1 MKEDKRREFEE
12 KLNNL
17 SEDKKRV
24 EKKVRESK
32 TRREEAIMSVSEKK
46 RLLFEDKKENERR
59 IKAMRQTFYQG
70 IMERHQSK
78 ESKVREMRR
87 VWFNKDRE
95 SIDTLYGVLHK

>member
-1 MKEDKRREFEE
+1 MQDDQRRDFQE
-12 KLNNL
+12 KLTNL
-17 SEDKKRV
+17 GEDKKKV
-24 EKKVRESK
+24 EQKIRESK
-32 TRREEAIMSVSEKK
+32 TRREEAIMSVAEKK

-78 ESKVREMRR
+78 ESKVREMRH
-87 VWFNKDRE
+87 VWLNKDRE

>member
-1 MKEDKRREFEE
+1 MQDDKRRDFQE
-12 KLNNL
+12 KLTNL
-17 SEDKKRV
+17 GEDKKKV
-24 EKKVRESK
+24 EQKVRESK
-32 TRREEAIMSVSEKK
+32 TRREEAIMSVAEKK

-87 VWFNKDRE
+87 VWLNKDRE